1 MTDIERDITE
11 FLFRA
16 KRDQIDTALKSY
28 SQVREHMYSTPCVQV
43 FYETDEDIAKNE
55 ENGLSSEIRNR
66 ISDILGEVEGFE
78 GKRLGHA
85 VFTSLQ
91 TLREKYDNNLFYYFH
106 G

>member
-1 MTDIERDITE
+1 
-11 FLFRA
+11 
-16 KRDQIDTALKSY
+16 
-28 SQVREHMYSTPCVQV
+28 MYSASCVHV

-55 ENGLSSEIRNR
+55 ENGLSSEIRKR

-91 TLREKYDNNLFYYFH
+91 TLREKYDNNTYYYFL